1 MLRELFVL
9 YAGGDLPTPTPY
21 REYLSW
27 LGRQDRR
34 TALAAW
40 QHALEGVSEPT
51 LIAPEGSDLRAT
63 VPDELRVR
71 VPEELTSALD
81 AAVRRC
87 GVTLNTVV
95 QAVWGVLLGRLTGRD
110 DVVFGGTVSGRP
122 PEIAGVES
130 MVGLFINTLPVRVSV
145 RPGDSWADLLT
156 RLQGQSV
163 ELMSHQYLGLS
174 DILRAQGVDKL
185 FDTLTVTENY
195 PMDTGSF
202 GQPADGERVTGIEA
216 RDGNH
221 YPISLTVVPNNELL
235 LKFEYQGGLFERDRV
250 ELDERAD
257 RADRPVRVGPRSP
270 RHRR

>member
-1 MLRELFVL
+1 MTMHHILLDGWSAPLVLRELFVL

-122 PEIAGVES
+122 PEISRRGEHGRPLHQHPAG
-130 MVGLFINTLPVRVSV
+130 
-145 RPGDSWADLLT
+145 
-156 RLQGQSV
+156 
-163 ELMSHQYLGLS
+163 
-174 DILRAQGVDKL
+174 
-185 FDTLTVTENY
+185 
-195 PMDTGSF
+195 
-202 GQPADGERVTGIEA
+202 A
-216 RDGNH
+216 R
-221 YPISLTVVPNNELL
+221 
-235 LKFEYQGGLFERDRV
+235 GGAAR
-250 ELDERAD
+250 
-257 RADRPVRVGPRSP
+257 
-270 RHRR
+270 